1 MQMSILG
8 NGGGSKKRPAWDLKG
23 RLEDMEALLSR
34 QNNNRESLVNQMET
48 QNQRIVSLESVN
60 NQLTGTVSMKENIV
74 SQASEEI
81 EILKRKVRFVN
92 CIHEM

>member
-1 MQMSILG
+1 
-8 NGGGSKKRPAWDLKG
+8 
-23 RLEDMEALLSR
+23 MEALLYR

-92 CIHEM
+92 CIHKM